1 MAERKRKLPDWM
13 VLVTVIA
20 VTLAAVYLLRT
31 RKVSPE
37 LSLQGA
43 VIRQDSDL
51 RKETPIANVEISAA
65 SVFAASECKS
75 DSSGFFRLV
84 LPAGM
89 APGQRLT
96 LLFRHPDYQAV
107 ALNAIADNRIYVA
120 HMAPVSHD
128 TAAPVQHPEV
138 VISDVGVRYAV
149 KATAIMS
156 VGSVV
161 KTFQVVNTGNV
172 PCHAQT
178 PCSPDHRW
186 KASIG
191 SISLDAGQDSE
202 FQNVRVSCIA
212 GPCPFTTIESRN
224 FSNDGRTVKV
234 SALDWSDTATFLLE
248 AEVVRSMVSAVVR
261 EFYPVSFGEAL
272 NFTVPMGA
280 ERVYIE
286 AELNG
291 KPLVFPMGPDLLLDW
306 ADCSASVSRGQA
318 KVFRCELKP
327 GFRFK

>member
-1 MAERKRKLPDWM
+1 MAERKRMFPDWM
-13 VLVTVIA
+13 VLFTVIA
-20 VTLAAVYLLRT
+20 VTVAAVYLLRT

-37 LSLQGA
+37 MFLQGA
-43 VIRQDSDL
+43 VVRQDSDL
-51 RKETPIANVEISAA
+51 RKGIPIANVEITAA

-84 LPAGM
+84 LPAGV

-107 ALNAIADNRIYVA
+107 AISAIADNRIYVA
-120 HMAPVSHD
+120 HLAPVSHN
-128 TAAPVQHPEV
+128 TTVPVQHPDV
-138 VISDVGVRYAV
+138 VISDVAVRYSV
-149 KATAIMS
+149 KATAIVN

-172 PCHAQT
+172 PCRGQT

-186 KASIG
+186 KGSMG

-224 FSNDGRTVKV
+224 FSKDGRTLKV

-248 AEVVRSMVSAVVR
+248 AEVVRPMVSAVVR
-261 EFYPVSFGEAL
+261 ELYPVSFGEAL
-272 NFTVPMGA
+272 NFTVPAGA
-280 ERVYIE
+280 EGVYLE
-286 AELNG
+286 AEMNE
-291 KPLVFPMGPDLLLDW
+291 KPLVFPMGPGLLLDW
-306 ADCSASVSRGQA
+306 ADCSASVSRGQSQ
-318 KVFRCELKP
+318 VYRCELKP
-327 GFRFK
+327 GYRFK